1 MAGAAALVAAL
12 ARSRRSRLGLRG
24 AAARRPRRTPG
35 TCHPWRASA
44 TTRIQHLLTVCAGV
58 PGHQG
63 DRHRSRVSADHPWG
77 LPRWHLPG
85 LGRSALPKP
94 PPGMMGVS
102 RNLSRAPTA
111 SLRDRL
117 RRHLTEPA
125 RLLADAR
132 VREKVHNRDM
142 TQQRRRANRHGLA
155 GAARWVRSHL
165 LGWWPRRPPMV
176 GVREPRRPKPT
187 LPAAAVALKE
197 PRAMRWIKLGNRHT
211 GEA

>member
-1 MAGAAALVAAL
+1 VTTFYTVSRSRPEGAPAAYRRCDRTRKVARISESRTARHAFAPGTDSFLAGAAALVAAL

-44 TTRIQHLLTVCAGV
+44 TTCIQHLLTVCAGV

-102 RNLSRAPTA
+102 RDLSRAPMA

-125 RLLADAR
+125 RQNPLASWLM
-132 VREKVHNRDM
+132 RESE
-142 TQQRRRANRHGLA
+142 RRCII
-155 GAARWVRSHL
+155 
-165 LGWWPRRPPMV
+165 
-176 GVREPRRPKPT
+176 E
-187 LPAAAVALKE
+187 
-197 PRAMRWIKLGNRHT
+197 I
-211 GEA
+211 

>member
-1 MAGAAALVAAL
+1 LASPAAFRAGALRRRRPAARPAAPS
-12 ARSRRSRLGLRG
+12 RSRTGNPPL
-24 AAARRPRRTPG
+24 RPRELATREQPAAT
-35 TCHPWRASA
+35 TTRATRASA
-44 TTRIQHLLTVCAGV
+44 PSHRQ
-58 PGHQG
+58 
-63 DRHRSRVSADHPWG
+63 RHI
-77 LPRWHLPG
+77 WHLRGPR
-85 LGRSALPKP
+85 RSALPRP
-94 PPGMMGVS
+94 SAARVGVS

-132 VREKVHNRDM
+132 AREKVHNRDM
-142 TQQRRRANRHGLA
+142 TQQRRRVNRHGLA
-155 GAARWVRSHL
+155 GAAHWVRSHL

-187 LPAAAVALKE
+187 LPAAVVALKE

-211 GEA
+211 

>member
-1 MAGAAALVAAL
+1 VNATTFSTVSRSCPEGARRPPTGAVTGHAKLQGLARVAQRDTLLPQGTDSFFAGAAALVAAL

-24 AAARRPRRTPG
+24 AAARRPSRTPG

-44 TTRIQHLLTVCAGV
+44 TTRIQHLLPVCAGV

-63 DRHRSRVSADHPWG
+63 DRHRSRVSADHPRG

-85 LGRSALPKP
+85 SGRSALPKP

-111 SLRDRL
+111 SLLDRL

-125 RLLADAR
+125 RQNPLASWLM
-132 VREKVHNRDM
+132 RESESAS
-142 TQQRRRANRHGLA
+142 QRE
-155 GAARWVRSHL
+155 GA
-165 LGWWPRRPPMV
+165 
-176 GVREPRRPKPT
+176 
-187 LPAAAVALKE
+187 
-197 PRAMRWIKLGNRHT
+197 
-211 GEA
+211 